1 MQGFVNIFINRD
13 SFEPQEEQKLL
24 DLFKKCNPETFEKC
38 QEAGFPIMLLTTTN
52 EASRAEKVDFNQPFP
67 RKKPKPGY
75 SYGEKVESKENIL
88 ETKIDKL
95 CKLLEKSVGQLEK
108 GTTDDNTN

>member
-1 MQGFVNIFINRD
+1 MQGFVNIFVNRD
-13 SFEPQEEQKLL
+13 SFEGQEEQELL
-24 DLFKKCNPETFEKC
+24 DLFKKYSPETFQKC
-38 QEAGFPIMLLTTTN
+38 QEAGYPIMLLTTTN

-75 SYGEKVESKENIL
+75 AYGEDGDEENL

-95 CKLLEKSVGQLEK
+95 CKLLEKSVSKLKEEE
-108 GTTDDNTN
+108 TDDDTD